1 MERLTRPDVDV
12 TEYADKFLN
21 TRLKGKEIDWKRTND
36 AGIDLLINAI
46 TCDEFSKDVFRQM
59 ARDLYGRLKQFEDAV
74 QTPENFY
81 KMYGEFCLL
90 ESALKN
96 YGSHARMKELAEA
109 DKDGRVVVLPCKVGD
124 TVWITGSVRRL
135 YSEKVRTFFCGDPSY
150 GRGEADNNVQMIRT
164 TGCDI
169 PIHKFNKTVFLTREE
184 AEAALEA
191 MKNG

>member
-96 YGSHARMKELAEA
+96 YGSHDRMKELSEA
-109 DKDGRVVVLPCKVGD
+109 DKEGRVVVLPCKVGD
-124 TVWITGSVRRL
+124 TVYTINLHKEIVDLTVECFGIDETGELWIFT
-135 YSEKVRTFFCGDPSY
+135 ED
-150 GRGEADNNVQMIRT
+150 
-164 TGCDI
+164 
-169 PIHKFNKTVFLTREE
+169 HNKTYVDTIEIRDIDDDVFLTREE
-184 AEAALEA
+184 AERA
-191 MKNG
+191 MEGMS